1 MKIPLRILSLAY
13 FLAFTFNVNLSFA
26 QIRFGP
32 KVGLNFSE
40 LPNKTK
46 YIIDQQFYS
55 GYHAGVI
62 AEFKLFDHLFLQ
74 PGVLISNKGS
84 KYIVGNHSGGST
96 TGFSNFQFSSFYADI
111 PVNLVYNFNKH
122 SYKLFLIA
130 GPQIGY
136 GFTGK
141 WTATYE
147 TSSNVHFGS
156 GPEDD
161 LKPFD
166 YGINFGGGIE
176 KDRFQISASYYQG
189 LRTLSVLNPP
199 LQEQKYKGVT
209 VSIAYLFGKEKRVH
223 LDYESRYLSK
233 SKSSRSR
240 AHRKNSSH

>member
-13 FLAFTFNVNLSFA
+13 FLAFTFNANLSFA
-26 QIRFGP
+26 QIRYGP

-46 YIIDQQFYS
+46 YIIDQHFYS
-55 GYHAGVI
+55 GYHAGVV
-62 AEFKLFDHLFLQ
+62 AEFKLFDDLFLQ

-84 KYIVGNHSGGST
+84 RYIVGNNTGGIT
-96 TGFSNFQFSSFYADI
+96 TGFSSFQFSGFYADI
-111 PVNLVYNFNKH
+111 PLNLVYKFNRH
-122 SYKLFLIA
+122 AFKLFLIG

-147 TSSNVHFGS
+147 TSSGVHFGS

-166 YGINFGGGIE
+166 YGISLGGGIE
-176 KDRFQISASYYQG
+176 KGRIQISSQYYQG
-189 LRTLSVLNPP
+189 LRTLSTLDPQLN
-199 LQEQKYKGVT
+199 EQKYKVIT
-209 VSIAYLFGKEKRVH
+209 VSVAYLFGKEKRVYM
-223 LDYESRYLSK
+223 DYESRYLSK
-233 SKSSRSR
+233 SKSSRSKS
-240 AHRKNSSH
+240 HRKNSR